1 MKKEFNW
8 EEFKNNKIAVVCKNY
23 EEIRDFI
30 NKSKEN
36 NIRHTISVSSY
47 IDKATSDNKEILFD
61 YFDCKKIDCEHR
73 DWYNSNNY
81 KVLQWTDY
89 MDNKQEL
96 NYIEV
101 YQYPLESIFKSG
113 DDIVKLTNN
122 GFGQKILKVQIQEN
136 CYEAIEPNE
145 NWANSK
151 FTLVSLPSKQV
162 TFKEAIEEFSKGG
175 NIQSELNGN
184 KKIYVGLKANGK
196 QKETLTTYEGF
207 NLTIDEILNAKWY
220 ILDKIERY

>member
-8 EEFKNNKIAVVCKNY
+8 EEFKNKKIVVNCKNEEEVNNFIKECELNKIKICSN
-23 EEIRDFI
+23 D
-30 NKSKEN
+30 KEF
-36 NIRHTISVSSY
+36 SY
-47 IDKATSDNKEILFD
+47 KT
-61 YFDCKKIDCEHR
+61 
-73 DWYNSNNY
+73 YNSEVCYKYGDNN
-81 KVLQWTDY
+81 VLYYANKIFYTTYGYDIVSWTDY
-89 MDNKQEL
+89 MDNKKEL

-101 YQYPLESIFKSG
+101 YKYPLESIFKSG
-113 DDIVKLTNN
+113 DDILKLTNN
-122 GFGQKILKVQIQEN
+122 ESGTKILKVQIQEN
-136 CYEAIEPNE
+136 WYEAIEPNE
-145 NWANSK
+145 NWANAK

-162 TFKEAIEEFSKGG
+162 TFKEAIKEFSKGG

-207 NLTIDEILNAKWY
+207 NLTTEEILNAKWY

>member
-8 EEFKNNKIAVVCKNY
+8 EEFKNEKIVVNCRNEEEVNNFFKECELNKIKVRSYTREFSYKTYHSDVCY
-23 EEIRDFI
+23 RCED
-30 NKSKEN
+30 N
-36 NIRHTISVSSY
+36 NLYYANRSV
-47 IDKATSDNKEILFD
+47 
-61 YFDCKKIDCEHR
+61 
-73 DWYNSNNY
+73 YNNNY
-81 KVLQWTDY
+81 GYDIVRWTDY

-101 YQYPLESIFKSG
+101 YKYPLESIFKSG

-151 FTLVSLPSKQV
+151 FTLVSLLSKEV
-162 TFKEAIEEFSKGG
+162 TFTEAIEEFSKGG
-175 NIQSELNGN
+175 NIQSKLNGN
-184 KKIYVGLKANGK
+184 KKIYKGLKSNGGQKRSLVANGGFS
-196 QKETLTTYEGF
+196 LTT
-207 NLTIDEILNAKWY
+207 DEILNAKWY

>member
-1 MKKEFNW
+1 M
-8 EEFKNNKIAVVCKNY
+8 
-23 EEIRDFI
+23 DFI

-36 NIRHTISVSSY
+36 NIRHTISVSNY
-47 IDKATSDNKEILFD
+47 IDKATFDNKEILFD
-61 YFDCKKIDCEHR
+61 YFDCNKLDCEYR
-73 DWYNSNNY
+73 DWYNRNNY
-81 KVLQWTDY
+81 KILQWTDY
-89 MDNKQEL
+89 MDNKKEL

-101 YQYPLESIFKSG
+101 YKYPLESIFKSG

-162 TFKEAIEEFSKGG
+162 TFKEAIKEFSKGG

>member
-8 EEFKNNKIAVVCKNY
+8 EEFKNKKIVVNCKNEEEVNNFFKECELNEIEVRSYTREFSY
-23 EEIRDFI
+23 ETYHSDVCYRCEDNDLYYADRSFY
-30 NKSKEN
+30 N
-36 NIRHTISVSSY
+36 NNYDYDIVRWSDY
-47 IDKATSDNKEILFD
+47 KDNK
-61 YFDCKKIDCEHR
+61 K
-73 DWYNSNNY
+73 
-81 KVLQWTDY
+81 
-89 MDNKQEL
+89 EL

-101 YQYPLESIFKSG
+101 YKYPLETIFKSG

-162 TFKEAIEEFSKGG
+162 TFKEAIKEFSKGG
-175 NIQSELNGN
+175 NIQSELNGD
-184 KKIYVGLKANGK
+184 KKTYIGLRTDRKQKGSLTANGGFS
-196 QKETLTTYEGF
+196 LTT
-207 NLTIDEILNAKWY
+207 DEILNAKWY

>member
-8 EEFKNNKIAVVCKNY
+8 EEFKNKKMVVNCKNEEEVNNFFKECELNEIEVRSYTREFSY
-23 EEIRDFI
+23 ETYHSDVCYRCEDNDLYYADRSFY
-30 NKSKEN
+30 N
-36 NIRHTISVSSY
+36 NNYDYDIVRWSDY
-47 IDKATSDNKEILFD
+47 KDNK
-61 YFDCKKIDCEHR
+61 K
-73 DWYNSNNY
+73 
-81 KVLQWTDY
+81 
-89 MDNKQEL
+89 EL

-101 YQYPLESIFKSG
+101 YKYPLETIFKSG

-151 FTLVSLPSKQV
+151 FTLVSLPSKEV
-162 TFKEAIEEFSKGG
+162 TFKEAVEEFSKGG
-175 NIQSELNGN
+175 NIQSELNGD
-184 KKIYVGLKANGK
+184 KKTYIGLRTDRKQKGSLTANG
-196 QKETLTTYEGF
+196 GF
-207 NLTIDEILNAKWY
+207 NLTTEEILNAKWY

>member
-8 EEFKNNKIAVVCKNY
+8 EEFKNKKMAVNCKNEEEVNNFFKECELNEIKVPSLVKKFSY
-23 EEIRDFI
+23 E
-30 NKSKEN
+30 
-36 NIRHTISVSSY
+36 T
-47 IDKATSDNKEILFD
+47 
-61 YFDCKKIDCEHR
+61 
-73 DWYNSNNY
+73 YNSEVCYKYGDDNFLYYANRNFYSNY
-81 KVLQWTDY
+81 GYDIISWTDY

-101 YQYPLESIFKSG
+101 YKYPLESIFKSG

-136 CYEAIEPNE
+136 YYEAIEPNE

-162 TFKEAIEEFSKGG
+162 TFKEAIKEFSKGG

-184 KKIYVGLKANGK
+184 KKIYVGLRTDGK

>member
-8 EEFKNNKIAVVCKNY
+8 EEFKNKKMVVNCKNEEEVNNFFKECELNEIEVRSYTREFSY
-23 EEIRDFI
+23 ETYHSDVCYRCEDNDLYYADRSFY
-30 NKSKEN
+30 N
-36 NIRHTISVSSY
+36 NNYDYDIVRWSDY
-47 IDKATSDNKEILFD
+47 KDNK
-61 YFDCKKIDCEHR
+61 K
-73 DWYNSNNY
+73 
-81 KVLQWTDY
+81 
-89 MDNKQEL
+89 EL

-101 YQYPLESIFKSG
+101 YKYPLESIFKSG

-184 KKIYVGLKANGK
+184 KKIYVGLKTNGGQKRSLTANGGFS
-196 QKETLTTYEGF
+196 LTT
-207 NLTIDEILNAKWY
+207 DEILNAKWY
-220 ILDKIERY
+220 ILNKIER

>member
-8 EEFKNNKIAVVCKNY
+8 EEFKNKKMVVNCKNEEEVNNFLKECELNKIKVRSYV
-23 EEIRDFI
+23 
-30 NKSKEN
+30 KEF
-36 NIRHTISVSSY
+36 SY
-47 IDKATSDNKEILFD
+47 KT
-61 YFDCKKIDCEHR
+61 
-73 DWYNSNNY
+73 YNSDVCYRCRDNELYYADRNFYNNNY
-81 KVLQWTDY
+81 MKYNIISWTDY

-101 YQYPLESIFKSG
+101 YQYPVENIFKSE
-113 DDIVKLTNN
+113 DYILKLSKSAVGT
-122 GFGQKILKVQIQEN
+122 KILKVQIQEN

-162 TFKEAIEEFSKGG
+162 TFKEAIKEFSKGG

-207 NLTIDEILNAKWY
+207 NLTTEEILNAKWY

>member
-8 EEFKNNKIAVVCKNY
+8 EEFKNKNIVVNCRNEEEVNNFLKECELNKIKVRSYTREFSYETYHSDVCYRCEDNDLYYADRSFYNNNY
-23 EEIRDFI
+23 DYDIVRWSDY
-30 NKSKEN
+30 K
-36 NIRHTISVSSY
+36 
-47 IDKATSDNKEILFD
+47 DNK
-61 YFDCKKIDCEHR
+61 K
-73 DWYNSNNY
+73 
-81 KVLQWTDY
+81 
-89 MDNKQEL
+89 EL

-101 YQYPLESIFKSG
+101 YKYPLETIFKSG

-145 NWANSK
+145 NWANAK

-162 TFKEAIEEFSKGG
+162 TFKEAIKEFSKGG

-184 KKIYVGLKANGK
+184 KKIYVGLKTDGK
-196 QKETLTTYEGF
+196 QKGSLTANGGF
-207 NLTIDEILNAKWY
+207 NLTTEEILNAKWY

>member
-1 MKKEFNW
+1 MRSNDKEF
-8 EEFKNNKIAVVCKNY
+8 
-23 EEIRDFI
+23 
-30 NKSKEN
+30 
-36 NIRHTISVSSY
+36 SY
-47 IDKATSDNKEILFD
+47 KT
-61 YFDCKKIDCEHR
+61 
-73 DWYNSNNY
+73 YNSDVCYKYGDNN
-81 KVLQWTDY
+81 VLYYANRNFYSNYGYDIISWTDY

-101 YQYPLESIFKSG
+101 YKYPLESIFKSG

-136 CYEAIEPNE
+136 YYEAIEPNE
-145 NWANSK
+145 NWANAK

-162 TFKEAIEEFSKGG
+162 TFKEAIKEFSKGG

-207 NLTIDEILNAKWY
+207 NLTTEEILNQY
-220 ILDKIERY
+220 

>member
-8 EEFKNNKIAVVCKNY
+8 EDFKNKKMVVNCKNEEEVNNFFKECELNEIEVRNYTREFSY
-23 EEIRDFI
+23 ETYHSDVCYRCEDNDLYYADRSFY
-30 NKSKEN
+30 N
-36 NIRHTISVSSY
+36 NNYGYDIVRWSDY
-47 IDKATSDNKEILFD
+47 KDNK
-61 YFDCKKIDCEHR
+61 K
-73 DWYNSNNY
+73 
-81 KVLQWTDY
+81 
-89 MDNKQEL
+89 EL

-101 YQYPLESIFKSG
+101 YKYPLETIFKSG

-162 TFKEAIEEFSKGG
+162 TFKEAIKEFSEGG

-184 KKIYVGLKANGK
+184 KKKLQQPMKDLI
-196 QKETLTTYEGF
+196 
-207 NLTIDEILNAKWY
+207 
-220 ILDKIERY
+220 

>member
-8 EEFKNNKIAVVCKNY
+8 EEFKNEKIVVNCRNEEEVNNFFKECELNKIKVRSYTREFSYKTYHSDVCYKYGDDNVLY
-23 EEIRDFI
+23 YA
-30 NKSKEN
+30 NK
-36 NIRHTISVSSY
+36 ICYTTYGYDIVR
-47 IDKATSDNKEILFD
+47 
-61 YFDCKKIDCEHR
+61 
-73 DWYNSNNY
+73 
-81 KVLQWTDY
+81 WTDY

-101 YQYPLESIFKSG
+101 YKYPLESIFKSG

-151 FTLVSLPSKQV
+151 FTLVSLPS
-162 TFKEAIEEFSKGG
+162 
-175 NIQSELNGN
+175 
-184 KKIYVGLKANGK
+184 
-196 QKETLTTYEGF
+196 
-207 NLTIDEILNAKWY
+207 
-220 ILDKIERY
+220 

>member
-8 EEFKNNKIAVVCKNY
+8 EEFKNKKMVVNCKNEEEVDNFFKECELNEIEVRSYTREFSY
-23 EEIRDFI
+23 ETY
-30 NKSKEN
+30 
-36 NIRHTISVSSY
+36 H
-47 IDKATSDNKEILFD
+47 SDVC
-61 YFDCKKIDCEHR
+61 YRCEDNDLYYADR
-73 DWYNSNNY
+73 SFYNNNY
-81 KVLQWTDY
+81 GYDIVRWTDY
-89 MDNKQEL
+89 MDNKKEL

-101 YQYPLESIFKSG
+101 YKYPLESIFKSG

-122 GFGQKILKVQIQEN
+122 GFGQKTLKVQIQEN
-136 CYEAIEPNE
+136 WYEAIEPNE
-145 NWANSK
+145 NWANAK

-162 TFKEAIEEFSKGG
+162 TFKEAIKEFSKGG

-207 NLTIDEILNAKWY
+207 NLTTEEILNAKWY
-220 ILDKIERY
+220 IFDKIERY

>member
-8 EEFKNNKIAVVCKNY
+8 EEFKNKNIVVNCRNEEEVNNFLKECELNKIKVRSYTREFSYETYHSDVCY
-23 EEIRDFI
+23 RCE
-30 NKSKEN
+30 
-36 NIRHTISVSSY
+36 
-47 IDKATSDNKEILFD
+47 DNDLYYADRSF
-61 YFDCKKIDCEHR
+61 
-73 DWYNSNNY
+73 YNNNY
-81 KVLQWTDY
+81 GYDIVRWTDY

-101 YQYPLESIFKSG
+101 YQYPVESIFKSE
-113 DDIVKLTNN
+113 DY
-122 GFGQKILKVQIQEN
+122 ILKLSKSAVGTKTLKIKIQGN
-136 CYEAIEPNE
+136 RYETIEPNAH
-145 NWANSK
+145 WANAK
-151 FTLVSLPSKQV
+151 FTLVSLPYKEV
-162 TFKEAIEEFSKGG
+162 TFTEAIEEFSKGG

-207 NLTIDEILNAKWY
+207 NLTTEEILNAKWY

>member
-8 EEFKNNKIAVVCKNY
+8 EEFKNKKMVVNCKNEEEVNNFIKECELNEIKIRGYDKEFSY
-23 EEIRDFI
+23 ETY
-30 NKSKEN
+30 
-36 NIRHTISVSSY
+36 H
-47 IDKATSDNKEILFD
+47 SDVC
-61 YFDCKKIDCEHR
+61 YRCEDNDLYYADR
-73 DWYNSNNY
+73 SFYNNNY
-81 KVLQWTDY
+81 GYDIVRWTDY

-101 YQYPLESIFKSG
+101 YKYPLESIFKSG
-113 DDIVKLTNN
+113 DDILKLTNN
-122 GFGQKILKVQIQEN
+122 ESGTKILKVQIQEN

-162 TFKEAIEEFSKGG
+162 TFKEAIKEFSKGG